1 MELSHERVEW
11 RFAQPLQTA
20 YGVLRSRELIEV
32 TLTDADGRSG
42 RGEAAPL
49 EPYDGVS
56 IERVMRAL
64 RAYQRVAADPPADV
78 LLLDGCRAVDEL
90 PQALAAI
97 DLALW
102 DLAGRRA
109 GRP

>member
-11 RFAQPLQTA
+11 RFAQPLETG

-32 TLTDADGRSG
+32 TLTDADGLAG

-56 IERVMRAL
+56 IERVLRAL
-64 RAYQRVAADPPADV
+64 DAYRRALAAAPPRAGGA
-78 LLLDGCRAVDEL
+78 LLDACRAVDEL

-97 DLALW
+97 DL
-102 DLAGRRA
+102 
-109 GRP
+109 